1 MSRKSEILRYLGYK
15 NIAPREDIDAVIAR
29 VEKEVEA
36 VTVPRTVKAEVDAS
50 SLLWDSNTVKKAMH
64 GCKKAVI
71 FAATLGAG
79 VDRLIMQKEC
89 SNISEAVVAQAVA
102 AALIEEVC
110 DELQGEYKSYP
121 RVSPGYG
128 DFPLASQKDILK
140 MLETGTK
147 IGLSMTEA
155 MMLVPTKSVTA
166 IFAIKE
172 N

>member
-15 NIAPREDIDAVIAR
+15 GVTPREDITEAVNR

-36 VTVPRTVKAEVDAS
+36 VAIPRTVRIEVSAD
-50 SLLWDSNTVKKAMH
+50 SLPWESRTISLAMH
-64 GCKKAVI
+64 GCKRAVL

-89 SNISEAVVAQAVA
+89 SNISEAVIAQAVA

-110 DELQGEYKSYP
+110 DKLQSEYNSYP

-128 DFPLASQKDILK
+128 DIPLSAQKDIIQ
-140 MLETGTK
+140 MLDTTRK